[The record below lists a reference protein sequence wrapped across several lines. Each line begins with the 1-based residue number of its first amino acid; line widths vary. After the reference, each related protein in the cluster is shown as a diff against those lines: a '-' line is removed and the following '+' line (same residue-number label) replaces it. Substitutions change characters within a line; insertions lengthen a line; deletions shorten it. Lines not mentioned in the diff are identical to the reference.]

1 MQLLFYK
8 TDNHRLG
15 SKGDTSSYDIL
26 VDARPK
32 ETNDKDFEIILNQAQ
47 VDQNASIRTIISFE
61 DTYDRYH
68 FVVEQIYD
76 ADRLY
81 MINEYPSNL
90 NESYSR
96 IMKEPVT
103 PGGSTNDFAFR

>member
-1 MQLLFYK
+1 M
-8 TDNHRLG
+8 
-15 SKGDTSSYDIL
+15 
-26 VDARPK
+26 
-32 ETNDKDFEIILNQAQ
+32 
-47 VDQNASIRTIISFE
+47 
-61 DTYDRYH
+61 
-68 FVVEQIYD
+68 VEQIYD